1 MSAADGPLRLLW
13 LGTYER
19 DYTRTRVLMAGL
31 RELGVEVLE
40 CHRPLWELTRH
51 KAGSFLSAKGLPRIA
66 GQVLSSW
73 ASIAAEQRRFAGVD
87 AIVAGYPHQPDALP
101 AAVFARGR
109 RVPLVA
115 DAMISMSDTLA
126 GDRGRVGAL
135 TGRALAA
142 LDTATLRVADVVIAD
157 TDAHARYYAERFGV
171 APGRIGVARL
181 GAETEVFKPAPPP
194 SGTPRALFY
203 GKLAPLH
210 GLDTLLEAARVPGA
224 PPVRLVGDGQLGD
237 WLAEELRRDRPPGF
251 EHVPWIE
258 HERLGEELA
267 RAGICLG
274 VFGRSEKAARVVPN
288 KVYHAMCV
296 GRPVITADTPAARE
310 VLEHEHTALLVPPGD
325 AAALAAAMT
334 RLAEDEALR
343 VRLGEAARERFVAVA
358 SQRVVA
364 RDFLAALSRAQRLG
378 ARAAARIPADGHP
391 PQARNGHPSPVADG
405 HPPAPVDGR

>member
-1 MSAADGPLRLLW
+1 VSAAERPLRLLW

-31 RELGVEVLE
+31 RELGVDVVE

-51 KAGSFLSAKGLPRIA
+51 KAGSFLSAKGLPKIA
-66 GQVLSSW
+66 GQVLSAW
-73 ASIAAEQRRFAGVD
+73 ASIAFTQRRFGGVD
-87 AIVAGYPHQPDALP
+87 AVVAGYPHQPDALP

-126 GDRGRVGAL
+126 GDRARVGAL

-142 LDTATLRVADVVIAD
+142 LDTATLRVADVVIVD
-157 TDAHARYYAERFGV
+157 TDAHAGYYAERFGV
-171 APGRIGVARL
+171 APGRMGVARL

-194 SGTPRALFY
+194 AGTPRALFY

-210 GLDTLLEAARVPGA
+210 GLDTLLEAARVPGT
-224 PPVRLVGDGQLGD
+224 PPVRLIGGGQLD
-237 WLAEELRRDRPPGF
+237 EWLDTELARERPAGF

-267 RAGICLG
+267 QAGICLG

-310 VLEHEHTALLVPPGD
+310 VLEHERNALLVPAGD
-325 AAALAAAMT
+325 AQALAAAMI
-334 RLAEDEALR
+334 RLADDEGLR
-343 VRLGEAARERFVAVA
+343 VSLGEAARRRFLEVAD
-358 SQRVVA
+358 QRVVA
-364 RDFLAALSRAQRLG
+364 RDFLTALARTPRLSRE
-378 ARAAARIPADGHP
+378 AAARV
-391 PQARNGHPSPVADG
+391 PVGA
-405 HPPAPVDGR
+405 

>member
-1 MSAADGPLRLLW
+1 VSAAERPLRLLW

-31 RELGVEVLE
+31 RELGVDVVE

-66 GQVLSSW
+66 RQVLSAW
-73 ASIAAEQRRFAGVD
+73 ASIAFTQRRFGGVD
-87 AIVAGYPHQPDALP
+87 AVVAGYPHQPDALP

-126 GDRGRVGAL
+126 GDRARVGAL
-135 TGRALAA
+135 TGSALAA
-142 LDTATLRVADVVIAD
+142 LDTATLRVADVVIVD
-157 TDAHARYYAERFGV
+157 TDAHASYYAERFGV
-171 APGRIGVARL
+171 APARMGVARL

-194 SGTPRALFY
+194 AGTPRALFY

-210 GLDTLLEAARVPGA
+210 GLDTLLEAARVPGT
-224 PPVRLVGDGQLGD
+224 PPVRLIGGGQLD
-237 WLAEELRRDRPPGF
+237 EWLETELARERPAGF

-267 RAGICLG
+267 QAGICLG

-310 VLEHEHTALLVPPGD
+310 VLEHERTALLVPAGD
-325 AAALAAAMT
+325 AQALAAAMI
-334 RLAEDEALR
+334 RLADDEGLR
-343 VRLGEAARERFVAVA
+343 VSLGEAARRRFLEVAD
-358 SQRVVA
+358 QRVVA
-364 RDFLAALSRAQRLG
+364 RDFLTALARAPRLSRE
-378 ARAAARIPADGHP
+378 AAARV
-391 PQARNGHPSPVADG
+391 PVGA
-405 HPPAPVDGR
+405 

>member
-1 MSAADGPLRLLW
+1 VSTAGAPLRLLW

-31 RELGVEVLE
+31 RDLGVEVLE

-51 KAGSFLSAKGLPRIA
+51 KAGSFLSPKRLPLIA
-66 GQVLSSW
+66 AQVASAW
-73 ASIAAEQRRFAGVD
+73 GSIAVEQRRFGRVD
-87 AIVAGYPHQPDALP
+87 AVVAGYPHQPDALL

-109 RVPLVA
+109 RVPLIA

-126 GDRGRVGAL
+126 GDRGRVGSL
-135 TGRALAA
+135 TGKALAG

-171 APGRIGVARL
+171 RPDRVGVARL
-181 GAETEVFKPAPPP
+181 GAETQVFKPAPPP
-194 SGTPRALFY
+194 AGTPRALFY

-210 GLDTLLEAARVPGA
+210 GLDTLLEAARVPGT
-224 PPVRLVGDGQLGD
+224 PPVRLVGDGQLGG
-237 WLAEELRRDRPPGF
+237 WLEQELRRDHPPGF

-296 GRPVITADTPAARE
+296 GRPVITADTPASRE
-310 VLEHEHTALLVPPGD
+310 VLEHERTALLVPPGD
-325 AAALAAAMT
+325 AEALAAAMT
-334 RLAEDEALR
+334 RLAEDEPLR
-343 VRLGEAARERFVAVA
+343 IRLGAAARERFLEVAA
-358 SQRVVA
+358 QRVVA
-364 RDFLAALSRAQRLG
+364 RDFLAAL
-378 ARAAARIPADGHP
+378 ARATGVGA
-391 PQARNGHPSPVADG
+391 QVPVG
-405 HPPAPVDGR
+405 GV

>member
-1 MSAADGPLRLLW
+1 VSSAERPLRLLW

-31 RELGVEVLE
+31 RELGVDVVE

-51 KAGSFLSAKGLPRIA
+51 KAGSFLSPKGLPKIA

-73 ASIAAEQRRFAGVD
+73 ASIAAEQRRVGPVD
-87 AIVAGYPHQPDALP
+87 AVVAGYPHQPDALP
-101 AAVFARGR
+101 AWVFAHGR

-126 GDRGRVGAL
+126 GDRARVGV
-135 TGRALAA
+135 GIGNALAA
-142 LDTATLRVADVVIAD
+142 LDTVTLRCADTVIVD
-157 TDAHARYYAERFGV
+157 TDAHARYYASRFGV
-171 APGRIGVARL
+171 PPERMGVARL

-194 SGTPRALFY
+194 NGTPRALFY

-210 GLDTLLEAARVPGA
+210 GLDTLIDAARVPGA
-224 PPVRLVGDGQLGD
+224 PPVRLVGDGQLGG
-237 WLAEELRRDRPPGF
+237 WLAEELRRDHPPGF

-258 HERLGEELA
+258 HEQLGGELA
-267 RAGICLG
+267 RAGIVLG

-310 VLEHEHTALLVPPGD
+310 VLEHERNALLVPPGD
-325 AAALAAAMT
+325 APALAAAMT
-334 RLAEDEALR
+334 RLADDEPLR
-343 VRLGEAARERFVAVA
+343 LRLGEGARETFLEVAA
-358 SQRVVA
+358 QRVVA
-364 RDFLAALSRAQRLG
+364 RDFLAALSRAPSLSRE
-378 ARAAARIPADGHP
+378 AAARIPVG
-391 PQARNGHPSPVADG
+391 G
-405 HPPAPVDGR
+405 

>member
-1 MSAADGPLRLLW
+1 MRLLW

-51 KAGSFLSAKGLPRIA
+51 KAGTFLSPAGLPALA
-66 GQVLSSW
+66 GRLG
-73 ASIAAEQRRFAGVD
+73 AAWGGLALEQRRLRGVD
-87 AIVAGYPHQPDALP
+87 AIVAGYPYMPDALP
-101 AAVFARGR
+101 AWAFARGR

-115 DAMISMSDTLA
+115 DALISMSDTLA
-126 GDRGRVGAL
+126 GDRARVGPAVGGAL
-135 TGRALAA
+135 GA
-142 LDTATLRVADVVIAD
+142 LDTVTLRCADVVIAD
-157 TDAHARYYAERFGV
+157 TDAHARFYAERFGV
-171 APGRIGVARL
+171 ARQRLGVARV
-181 GAETEVFKPAPPP
+181 GAETAVFKPAPPP
-194 SGTPRALFY
+194 EGRPRTLFY

-210 GLDTLLEAARVPGA
+210 GLDTLLEAARMPGT

-258 HERLGEELA
+258 YEQLGAELA

-274 VFGRSEKAARVVPN
+274 AFGRSEKAARVVPN
-288 KVYHAMCV
+288 KVYHAMSV

-310 VLEHEHTALLVPPGD
+310 VLEHERTALLVPAGD
-325 AAALAAAMT
+325 AAALAAAMR
-334 RLAEDEALR
+334 RLDEDTDLR
-343 VRLGEAARERFVAVA
+343 VRLGAAARERFLEVA

-364 RDFLAALSRAQRLG
+364 CDFLAALERGTGLSVG
-378 ARAAARIPADGHP
+378 G
-391 PQARNGHPSPVADG
+391 
-405 HPPAPVDGR
+405 

>member
-1 MSAADGPLRLLW
+1 LSAQERPLRLLW

-73 ASIAAEQRRFAGVD
+73 GSIASEQRRFAGVD
-87 AIVAGYPHQPDALP
+87 AVVAGYPHQPDALP

-109 RVPLVA
+109 RVPLVV

-126 GDRGRVGAL
+126 GDRARVGAGV
-135 TGRALAA
+135 GRALAA
-142 LDTATLRVADVVIAD
+142 LDTATLRCADVVIAD
-157 TDAHARYYAERFGV
+157 TTAHARYYESRFGV
-171 APGRIGVARL
+171 PADRIGVARL
-181 GAETEVFKPAPPP
+181 GAETDVFKPAPPAP
-194 SGTPRALFY
+194 GTPRALFY

-210 GLDTLLEAARVPGA
+210 GLDTLLDAARVPGT
-224 PPVRLVGDGQLGD
+224 PPVRLVGDGQLGG
-237 WLAEELRRDRPPGF
+237 WLADELRRDAPAGF

-288 KVYHAMCV
+288 KVYHAMSV

-310 VLEHEHTALLVPPGD
+310 VLEHERNALLVPPGD
-325 AAALAAAMT
+325 APALAAAMT
-334 RLAEDEALR
+334 RLGEDEALR
-343 VRLGEAARERFVAVA
+343 RRLGEAARERFVAVA
-358 SQRVVA
+358 SQTVVA
-364 RDFLAALSRAQRLG
+364 RDFLAALKRSPRLG
-378 ARAAARIPADGHP
+378 ARAAARV
-391 PQARNGHPSPVADG
+391 PVGGA
-405 HPPAPVDGR
+405 